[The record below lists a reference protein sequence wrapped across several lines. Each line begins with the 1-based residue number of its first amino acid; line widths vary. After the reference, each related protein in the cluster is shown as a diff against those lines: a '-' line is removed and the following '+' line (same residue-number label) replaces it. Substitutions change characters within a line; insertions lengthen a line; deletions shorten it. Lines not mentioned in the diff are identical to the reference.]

1 MDRQTEATC
10 TTDFRIRCPNEIP
23 FHPHHSLYLPTIPF
37 RPLYVPCATCL
48 LQSSPVHVPCPP
60 QPLSVIPCTP
70 TVTLSLLLSPLVHVS
85 ICHLFLPPDPLHS
98 RWLLGEMLCSLYIV
112 ILAVTNHEIKSS
124 INILVHINETNFEMY
139 STYYNVCISLQFMHL
154 KNTYF

>member
-1 MDRQTEATC
+1 MQKQIHKQCRHLGKTGTC
-10 TTDFRIRCPNEIP
+10 NQEQ
-23 FHPHHSLYLPTIPF
+23 SIPF
-37 RPLYVPCATCL
+37 RPLCVSL
-48 LQSSPVHVPCPP
+48 LQASPVHIPCPP
-60 QPLSVIPCTP
+60 QPLSVIPCTS
-70 TVTLSLLLSPLVHVS
+70 TVTLSLLLSSLVHVS
-85 ICHLFLPPDPLHS
+85 VCHLFLPPDPLHS